1 MERINKIKNNLKI
14 GNISEDLNCVIINT
28 QINNSYIS
36 SENFLEESNEIC
48 NLAKG
53 INLKIKSIKTI
64 KIRKIIPSFLFG
76 RGQVENIKILLS
88 KKFSKLLIINNI
100 VSPVQQRNLERKLN
114 CKILDRTALILEIFG
129 RRAIT
134 KQGRIQVELA
144 ALLYQK
150 TRLVRSW
157 THLERQRGGAGFM
170 GGPGERQIESD
181 RRQIDKKILQLKKN
195 LKKIE
200 SNKNVQ
206 RKLRNKS
213 STPIISLV
221 GYTNAGKSTLFNY
234 LTKENVFVKNQ
245 LFATLD
251 TTMRKC
257 SISNNNHVILSDTV
271 GFITNLPTELVISF
285 KTTLDEI
292 HFSDYLLHIIDISN
306 PEWEKQKKTVEAIL
320 ATILGDKYDQRK
332 IIEIW
337 NKSDLLNKEDL
348 RYFKNFSDRN
358 NGAILFS
365 SKFRNGK
372 EDLLKLINNKLKKNK
387 KFLFFNFT
395 SSTYSKKIKTLL

>member
-1 MERINKIKNNLKI
+1 MERINKIKNNVEI
-14 GNISEDLNCVIINT
+14 DNISEDLNCVIINT
-28 QINNSYIS
+28 QINNSHIS
-36 SENFLEESNEIC
+36 SEKFLQELNEIY

-88 KKFSKLLIINNI
+88 KKFSKLLIINNV
-100 VSPVQQRNLERKLN
+100 VSPIQQRNLERKLN

-134 KQGRIQVELA
+134 KQGKIQVELA

-245 LFATLD
+245 LFATLE
-251 TTMRKC
+251 TTMRKVNLNKFH
-257 SISNNNHVILSDTV
+257 IILSDTV
-271 GFITNLPTELVISF
+271 GFISNLPTELIIAF
-285 KTTLDEI
+285 QTTLEEI
-292 HFSDYLLHIIDISN
+292 NFSDYMIHVIDISN
-306 PEWEKQKKTVEAIL
+306 SNCENQKQIVTNTLKDILKKNYNEN
-320 ATILGDKYDQRK
+320 K
-332 IIEIW
+332 IIEVW
-337 NKSDLLNKEDL
+337 NKSDLLNEE
-348 RYFKNFSDRN
+348 KNLYYKNIIKRKKN
-358 NGAILFS
+358 AVLIS
-365 SKFRNGK
+365 SKKFIGK
-372 EDLLKLINNKLKKNK
+372 NKLFEIIRKKIVNNKENL
-387 KFLFFNFT
+387 LNFT
-395 SSTYSKKIKTLL
+395 SPSNRKKIKALL